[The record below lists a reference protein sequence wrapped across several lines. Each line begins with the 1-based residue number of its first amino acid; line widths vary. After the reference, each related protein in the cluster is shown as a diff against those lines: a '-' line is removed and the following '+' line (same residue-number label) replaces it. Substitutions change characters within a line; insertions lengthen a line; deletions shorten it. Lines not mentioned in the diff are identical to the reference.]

1 MRFFNTIGK
10 NETHDHLVPTI
21 LKQLKK
27 GDRLLLGNI
36 ESKRDYLFVEDL
48 TRGVT
53 MTINNKNA
61 YSEIINLGTGV
72 GTSAIEVIEA
82 LKLIT
87 QKQIE
92 VDASKKLM
100 RIVDSPVLVAS
111 RKKAKNLLGWE
122 PEYSLMES
130 LKKTIES

>member
-1 MRFFNTIGK
+1 
-10 NETHDHLVPTI
+10 
-21 LKQLKK
+21 LKK